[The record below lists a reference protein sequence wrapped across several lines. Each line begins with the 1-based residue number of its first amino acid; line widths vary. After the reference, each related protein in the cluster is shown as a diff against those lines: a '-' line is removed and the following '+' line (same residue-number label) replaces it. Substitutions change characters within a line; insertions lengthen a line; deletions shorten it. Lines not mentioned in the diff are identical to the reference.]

1 MTTPTSRVRAGDQ
14 DRERVAARLQEAS
27 GEGRLTLAETEERL
41 ATVYAATYLDE
52 LDGVT
57 GDLPEPAPPKPPRF
71 PLPLRVHAA
80 VVAALSALSALL
92 IVRFIA
98 SDAPFFWPAMPMFWL
113 GVSLVIHAAVRNRR
127 RLVTY

>member
-1 MTTPTSRVRAGDQ
+1 MNAPTNRVRAGDQ
-14 DRERVAARLQEAS
+14 DRDRVAVRLQQAS

-71 PLPLRVHAA
+71 PVPLRVHAA
-80 VVAALSALSALL
+80 VVAVLSALL
-92 IVRFIA
+92 IVRFAA